1 MARYVTKVRTPRS
14 VEEAFAYMADL
25 RNFAEWDPGVTAAV
39 QVEGGGGGPGTAFDV
54 TVQSPGRDLTLRYV
68 TVEHT
73 PPTFVR
79 VVAESRFLTS
89 DDSVTVEADGDQTVV
104 TYQADLMLNGVLGVV
119 DPLLRL
125 MFGRIGD
132 RAAAGL
138 REALEGVEV
147 T

>member
-14 VEEAFAYMADL
+14 VEDTFAYMADL
-25 RNFAEWDPGVTAAV
+25 RNFAEWDPGVTTAV
-39 QVEGGGGGPGTAFDV
+39 QVEGQGGGPDTAFDV
-54 TVQSPGRDLTLRYV
+54 TVKSPGRDLTLRYV

-89 DDSVTVEADGDQTVV
+89 DDRVTVEADGDQTMV
-104 TYQADLMLNGVLGVV
+104 TYQADLTLNGVLGVA

-125 MFGRIGD
+125 TFGRIGD